1 MGRIILLLIIVIAVG
16 SANAQITDSL
26 QTRDSIS
33 IVAGNTFKFSA
44 DTIVQDRTQ
53 NLVQGKSDTLSPDN
67 KKAKKHSPGKAAL
80 MSALLPG
87 LGQAYNKKYW
97 KIPIVYAGFGGLGYA
112 VYYTANNFT
121 LARNAYRKQV
131 DEDENTIGVFEG
143 TTDPATLRE
152 YRDFHKR
159 NMTITALCTGVW
171 YFLNII
177 DATVDAHLFN
187 FNVTDKLSINWEPAI
202 TRPDF
207 GNTAFAGGARVTLH
221 FK

>member
-1 MGRIILLLIIVIAVG
+1 LPHKILILVFALAIG
-16 SANAQITDSL
+16 SVNAQLT
-26 QTRDSIS
+26 DSIS
-33 IVAGNTFKFSA
+33 TSDSTTNLAGKTFKFSA
-44 DTIVQDRTQ
+44 DTVIQYTTITKNQ
-53 NLVQGKSDTLSPDN
+53 ESDTLSKAE
-67 KKAKKHSPGKAAL
+67 KKKKNHSVGKAAL

-112 VYYTANNFT
+112 VYFTATNFT
-121 LARNAYRKQV
+121 QARNAYRKQV

-143 TTDPATLRE
+143 TTDPATLKE

-159 NMTITALCTGVW
+159 NLTISGICTGVW

-187 FNVTDKLSINWEPAI
+187 FNVSDKLSINWEPEVI
-202 TRPDF
+202 RPAF
-207 GNTAFAGGARVTLH
+207 GNTAFSGGAKITLH